1 MTKRTSNHVGEERA
15 GFRGPADPRPATK
28 GGVGDKDWGD
38 DWVHELIEM
47 TRPGVEINW
56 PVRGPWERA
65 IPFEFDD
72 FD

>member
-1 MTKRTSNHVGEERA
+1 MDRKPKHIVKEERA
-15 GFRGPADPRPATK
+15 GFEGD
-28 GGVGDKDWGD
+28 VGSAESGRQKDWGD

-56 PVRGPWERA
+56 PVRGLQERA

>member
-1 MTKRTSNHVGEERA
+1 MSNHVGEERT
-15 GFRGPADPRPATK
+15 GFRGSAGADSRHEPR
-28 GGVGDKDWGD
+28 DRDWGD

-56 PVRGPWERA
+56 PVRGLRERVV
-65 IPFEFDD
+65 PFEFDD

>member
-1 MTKRTSNHVGEERA
+1 VTKRTSDHVEEERA
-15 GFRGPADPRPATK
+15 GFRSPPSSDSNPGPADR
-28 GGVGDKDWGD
+28 DWGD

-47 TRPGVEINW
+47 TRPGIEINR
-56 PVRGPWERA
+56 PARGLQERA